1 MKQLYQSHRT
11 IGYEIAR
18 TQTDD
23 GKELVILQTAL
34 HKQEVAPAHMLRP
47 LSPQE
52 AALEIRVG
60 LAQII
65 ERARFLGIDAE
76 TMSALL
82 TEELSKES

>member
-1 MKQLYQSHRT
+1 MIFMRS
-11 IGYEIAR
+11 IPFFI
-18 TQTDD
+18 
-23 GKELVILQTAL
+23 VSILFDAAL
-34 HKQEVAPAHMLRP
+34 AGP